1 MNKTKMNKTNMKVK
15 RVLENA
21 IIPTYGTDFSAGA
34 DLYALVDNENNM
46 MEIPSGETRF
56 VHTGIAVEIPEGYV
70 GLIYAR
76 SGLSCKCGLGLANSV
91 GVIDSDY
98 RNEIIVA
105 LHNYSKESRYI
116 TTSDRIAQFIIQP
129 IQQIDFKVVDD
140 LSDTVRGG
148 GGFGST
154 GK

>member
-1 MNKTKMNKTNMKVK
+1 MNKTKMKVK

-34 DLYALVDNENNM
+34 DLYALIDNENNM

-154 GK
+154 GVK